1 MINKQDIFF
10 LKSRYQEKIKKKK
23 KKKKKGKKK
32 RFGKLYTSELG
43 EIEYS
48 NNRVK
53 KTRKWGHQTRDSRQ
67 VQGEYGMNEI
77 WKSRSSTNKAKQ
89 SKAMPVQK
97 ECMVGNESENA
108 IMMGDDE

>member
-1 MINKQDIFF
+1 
-10 LKSRYQEKIKKKK
+10 
-23 KKKKKGKKK
+23 
-32 RFGKLYTSELG
+32 
-43 EIEYS
+43 
-48 NNRVK
+48 
-53 KTRKWGHQTRDSRQ
+53 
-67 VQGEYGMNEI
+67 MNEI